1 MRSVLRTLDRTLI
14 RNIVPVCLAVGLVG
28 VSYGATAVAGGLA
41 VWFPVLLGA
50 SVLAASAEF
59 LFVGIVTAGGNPIA
73 AVAAALLVNAR
84 HLSYGLAVTDVVGQ
98 GWCRVLGSHL
108 MNDETVVF
116 ALGEDGIERK
126 RAAYWASGLGILLC
140 WPGGALLGA
149 LGGAL
154 VRDTSALGLD
164 AVFPAAL
171 SALVLPSL
179 REARVR
185 RAALLGAAVAVATTP
200 FLPAGVPVLGSLAG
214 LVATARRRKKTR

>member
-1 MRSVLRTLDRTLI
+1 VRSVLRTLDRTLVRDI
-14 RNIVPVCLAVGLVG
+14 LPVCLAVGLVG

-59 LFVGIVTAGGNPIA
+59 IFVGIVMAGGNPIA
-73 AVAAALLVNAR
+73 AVVAALLINVR
-84 HLSYGLAVTDVVGQ
+84 HLSYGLAVTDVVGD
-98 GWCRVLGSHL
+98 GWRRLVGSHL

-116 ALGEDGIERK
+116 ALGEDGIDRQ

-149 LGGAL
+149 LGGAF
-154 VRDTSALGLD
+154 VGDTADLGLD

-171 SALVLPSL
+171 LALVLPSL

-185 RAALLGAAVAVATTP
+185 RAALLGAAVAVATAP

-214 LVATARRRKKTR
+214 LAATARRKRSR

>member
-1 MRSVLRTLDRTLI
+1 M
-14 RNIVPVCLAVGLVG
+14 PVCLAVGLVG
-28 VSYGATAVAGGLA
+28 VSYGATAVAGGLP

-59 LFVGIVTAGGNPIA
+59 LFVGIVVAGGNPIA
-73 AVAAALLVNAR
+73 AVLAALLINAR
-84 HLSYGLAVTDVVGQ
+84 HLSYGLAVTDVVGD
-98 GWCRVLGSHL
+98 GWRRWLRSHL

-116 ALGEDGIERK
+116 ALGEDGVDRK
-126 RAAYWASGLGILLC
+126 RAAYLASGLGILLC

-154 VRDTSALGLD
+154 VKDTAALGLD

-171 SALVLPSL
+171 LALVLPSL
-179 REARVR
+179 REAKVR
-185 RAALLGAAVAVATTP
+185 RAALLGAAVALAATP

-214 LVATARRRKKTR
+214 LAATAGRRTR